1 VHRAAK
7 RLAWRPIQRLAEAQP
22 KESIMLIKRCLPLL
36 LLGCLAGPA
45 LAGEGLKLGAASEFW
60 PGLQTDIKL
69 NAAWVAASPFGLAG
83 LASEGSRAPIGISLL
98 SDYYFSKDP
107 TPGQPRSGF
116 RASSGLMMYQG
127 GISLSQV
134 AWASRSAATFG
145 MTSRISL
152 AAVPPQA
159 LNPSVGSFSAL
170 PYVGVGYSGI
180 YPKSSWGFWADVGLV
195 AQSPGNVLGFGR
207 VATGGQS
214 LDDLVRDLRL
224 SPLVQLGVN
233 YSF

>member
-1 VHRAAK
+1 
-7 RLAWRPIQRLAEAQP
+7 
-22 KESIMLIKRCLPLL
+22 MLITRCLPLL
-36 LLGCLAGPA
+36 MLGCLAGPA
-45 LAGEGLKLGAASEFW
+45 LAGEGLKLGTASEYW

-83 LASEGSRAPIGISLL
+83 LASESGRAPLGISLL
-98 SDYYFSKDP
+98 GDYYFSKDP

-127 GISLSQV
+127 GISAAQV

-152 AAVPPQA
+152 AAVPQQS
-159 LNPSVGSFSAL
+159 LNPAAGSFSAL

-180 YPKSSWGFWADVGLV
+180 YPKSSWGFWAPTSAWSRRARALCSASDGWPP
-195 AQSPGNVLGFGR
+195 AGR
-207 VATGGQS
+207 AWTAWCTCACRRWCS
-214 LDDLVRDLRL
+214 WASTIRSDARR
-224 SPLVQLGVN
+224 PPT
-233 YSF
+233 